1 MQRVV
6 ARTTRG
12 TVFESWFMYWC
23 RNLRKRKVPY
33 AIAIF
38 NFYLHKC
45 EVDPLRPVR
54 RVHDYLIFI
63 DIRDKHQHLRAIIRE
78 FRKKN
83 YHYAIKI
90 SNSRTSDIR
99 KYSSFVHK
107 KSPPSFPR
115 LFANNNLFFRIRLC
129 ANNWRFFKIR
139 NYSRLVSNRE
149 HSMIVHSP
157 QLQHGSNLQVLIQH
171 TFIELIDRF
180 ILS

>member
-45 EVDPLRPVR
+45 KVDPLRPVR

-78 FRKKN
+78 FRKKT
-83 YHYAIKI
+83 ITMQSKFRI
-90 SNSRTSDIR
+90 VELRI
-99 KYSSFVHK
+99 
-107 KSPPSFPR
+107 
-115 LFANNNLFFRIRLC
+115 FANIRVSFTKNPPLPSLDYSRIIIFFSEFDSVRITED
-129 ANNWRFFKIR
+129 FFKIR